1 MRDQG
6 TLLGDLIGRESFA
19 LLAELRDLRRNI
31 DHAPGSLKLV
41 VAALNRYGD
50 FFLQALQVLLG
61 LGKLRP
67 SLAHGSP
74 PLAEVPQCVVQVSAH
89 GAKVAD
95 EERNT
100 VLAAVAPLRTHIL
113 QVRRFYR
120 CSA

>member
-41 VAALNRYGD
+41 IAALNRYGD
-50 FFLQALQVLLG
+50 FFLQALQGLLG
-61 LGKLRP
+61 FGKLRP

-74 PLAEVPQCVVQVSAH
+74 PLAEVPERVGQVYAD

-95 EERNT
+95 EERHT
-100 VLAAVAPLRTHIL
+100 VLVAVARKCGNVCT
-113 QVRRFYR
+113 VRRFVGG
-120 CSA
+120 